1 MARRIR
7 EPFGGVQ
14 IVMFGDLFQLPPV
27 VKNEERAL
35 LSMFYSSDY
44 FFAATIWKEIHFNII
59 ELNHIFRQSD
69 ENFISILNHVREYQI
84 SNDEIEELE
93 STRST
98 KDSERFD
105 THAIHVCALRKT
117 VQKINTE
124 LLGTPT
130 HFFEAQISSDFNQS
144 SIPCDK
150 KLELRVGARVMMLV
164 NSKLQGFCNG
174 SLGEIVEISDKLTIK
189 LDNGKL
195 VEVERHEWNDI
206 EYVEEN
212 GKIVSKKKGYCRQF
226 PVTLAWA
233 ITIHKSQGL
242 TFDNVIIHTQ
252 GIFAP
257 GQLYVALS
265 RCTSLEGIVTDSFIS
280 KKQIFPDKTLIDFV
294 KQYQANEYTY
304 LRE

>member
-1 MARRIR
+1 
-7 EPFGGVQ
+7 
-14 IVMFGDLFQLPPV
+14 
-27 VKNEERAL
+27 
-35 LSMFYSSDY
+35 
-44 FFAATIWKEIHFNII
+44 
-59 ELNHIFRQSD
+59 
-69 ENFISILNHVREYQI
+69 
-84 SNDEIEELE
+84 
-93 STRST
+93 
-98 KDSERFD
+98 
-105 THAIHVCALRKT
+105 
-117 VQKINTE
+117 
-124 LLGTPT
+124 
-130 HFFEAQISSDFNQS
+130 
-144 SIPCDK
+144 
-150 KLELRVGARVMMLV
+150 
-164 NSKLQGFCNG
+164 
-174 SLGEIVEISDKLTIK
+174 
-189 LDNGKL
+189 
-195 VEVERHEWNDI
+195 
-206 EYVEEN
+206 VEEN